1 MANQLDGLVALF
13 NAWMMSIGKQ
23 SANTVDHFALLH
35 SGDGR
40 HKRIVMLSDC
50 VWSPRCQIFTRCHL
64 PAGDR
69 DTFSVMPVFPFRF
82 TIGASRGSCRLGG
95 QGFCLWLA
103 TSDELAMQLLRD
115 APAWDVIPLVVVP
128 DTESRSLRDCI
139 ATDQMDKVLLRTAE
153 RARAHTAR
161 DALRDAEHAVIKLDA
176 SCPDAA
182 SAAASAMPLGIL
194 AGASQRE
201 LVCPRFFDEDG
212 LGDLRGDVSGTCTPL
227 VESDLEALFDDCEA
241 AIGAKA
247 EDELLASPVEGD
259 GAGAALS
266 SSSSTDLPSPA
277 PARPP
282 APRPVAHASHAAPPH
297 HELDVVREDHLAALL
312 DLERRLRVRH
322 RDHARRVARLERR
335 AIGIPGLVVVV
346 LDAEGF
352 HLEAHDAREVG
363 RGVAVVQD
371 GEAQV
376 VVQEVRRLRLALRGR
391 VCVHVCLLVCWFV
404 CV

>member
-1 MANQLDGLVALF
+1 MYAPLWMEGAERRCLVSPEEIAKLGSRGDDGGVASPHETATANGKFVDVARKRTAADGDGWWPLLGCHTREKNVCRTHGAISAHMANQLDGLVALF

-64 PAGDR
+64 PTVDR
-69 DTFSVMPVFPFRF
+69 DTFSVMPAFPFRF

-95 QGFCLWLA
+95 QGFCLWNA

-139 ATDQMDKVLLRTAE
+139 ATGHMDKVLLRTAE

-182 SAAASAMPLGIL
+182 SAAASAMPPGIL
-194 AGASQRE
+194 AGACQRE
-201 LVCPRFFDEDG
+201 LVCPRIFDEDEDG

-227 VESDLEALFDDCEA
+227 VESDLGLCSTIARLPLARRQKMSCLPRPLKA
-241 AIGAKA
+241 MGLVQLGAPRRPPTYRRWRQ
-247 EDELLASPVEGD
+247 L
-259 GAGAALS
+259 
-266 SSSSTDLPSPA
+266 
-277 PARPP
+277 ARPRP
-282 APRPVAHASHAAPPH
+282 APRPKTLFSRASKT
-297 HELDVVREDHLAALL
+297 
-312 DLERRLRVRH
+312 
-322 RDHARRVARLERR
+322 
-335 AIGIPGLVVVV
+335 
-346 LDAEGF
+346 
-352 HLEAHDAREVG
+352 
-363 RGVAVVQD
+363 
-371 GEAQV
+371 GEAS
-376 VVQEVRRLRLALRGR
+376 
-391 VCVHVCLLVCWFV
+391 
-404 CV
+404 